1 LTQEKQSEEIEFY
14 KKSLNLFGKKIS
26 EFQSQL
32 SQTKMETLDVQK
44 DFSFLVETSLIFLLS
59 LFLIFYFLFLIF
71 EILFSLFLAS
81 NIEKIAKS
89 LTSNQILLESSLVEK
104 SSKIKEY
111 SSLNESNIK
120 ELEEQRKLI
129 ENLRRFLSEE
139 KSKTC
144 MLKEDLQLVF
154 IISSDYFF
162 KKKKKK
168 KCKKDSKRTRKG

>member
-1 LTQEKQSEEIEFY
+1 
-14 KKSLNLFGKKIS
+14 
-26 EFQSQL
+26 
-32 SQTKMETLDVQK
+32 M
-44 DFSFLVETSLIFLLS
+44 
-59 LFLIFYFLFLIF
+59 
-71 EILFSLFLAS
+71 
-81 NIEKIAKS
+81 
-89 LTSNQILLESSLVEK
+89 ESSLVEK

-162 KKKKKK
+162 KKKKEKK
-168 KCKKDSKRTRKG
+168 NAKKIRKEREKDESLLQEAKKEKQVCFIIYYLPFSFQSF